1 MKTTTDTFTG
11 KRFRYNEI
19 VSYLGFKVPGRTTAR
34 TSTHLA
40 PGRIE
45 PKLWAR
51 LNPGKDQ
58 PK

>member
-45 PKLWAR
+45 PKR